1 MLFDGPRLPL
11 FVLGLAC
18 ILRGLEATESE
29 VEPSD
34 RARDE
39 KEVAN
44 EVIVQGCVEAKHQ
57 YGHDSLEYLE
67 ECAQLD

>member
-1 MLFDGPRLPL
+1 MLFNSPWLPL
-11 FVLGLAC
+11 FVLALAC

-44 EVIVQGCVEAKHQ
+44 EVIIQGGVEAQHE
-57 YGHDSLEYLE
+57 YSHDSLEYLE
-67 ECAQLD
+67 ERAQLD

>member
-1 MLFDGPRLPL
+1 MLFDSPWLPL
-11 FVLGLAC
+11 FVLALAC

-44 EVIVQGCVEAKHQ
+44 EVIIQG
-57 YGHDSLEYLE
+57 
-67 ECAQLD
+67 